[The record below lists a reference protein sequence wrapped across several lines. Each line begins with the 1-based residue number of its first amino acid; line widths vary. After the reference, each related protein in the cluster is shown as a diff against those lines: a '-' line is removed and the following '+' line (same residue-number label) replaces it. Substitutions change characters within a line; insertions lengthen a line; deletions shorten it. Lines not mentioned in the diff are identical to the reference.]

1 MSLLNL
7 PAPDF
12 SAIDS
17 DGNSVSL
24 SDYKGKYLLL
34 IFYPKD
40 NSPVCTKQLCEYGDS
55 IEDFLEIGTDMLA
68 VNTGTVDEHKYFGVK
83 NNIKIKLLSDTDKKI
98 SMDYRVL
105 NLLGMPKRAVF
116 LIDKNGIIRYENIML
131 PVFYK
136 KKNALIDE
144 ISKIIKSVES
154 EEKTP

>member
-40 NSPVCTKQLCEYGDS
+40 NSPVCTKQLCEYSDS